1 MKYTKTFLVF
11 MILLGLGAC
20 GTEGQIVGMYEV
32 GFASTLQC
40 DESLK
45 TLKFNNNTGEEIKI
59 KGVAITVGTNPADE
73 TTKKRNFGVEGTV
86 IGGAGLTNQVDD
98 VLVPAGSDYAV
109 VVAYT
114 PQTQGSH
121 TALVDIAYEA
131 PKQGVVQ
138 LSLSGTSEG
147 QGTCVVAEE
156 VVSVDFDG
164 DLFFKITY
172 MAAAVSGAPVRL
184 SSQDAVSPFQ
194 PPTVPFL
201 LKAADKEAILP
212 KIDAS
217 ANFSLPPSGLT
228 ISTIP
233 NPTKVTVIEDV
244 QGTYDPEIGEVIL
257 KGMKVHLESAPQFIA
272 DIAPFDL
279 TTGSVDFPVIEGLEF
294 VVGNVEVDKIL
305 NLIDGKPTGVSIR
318 KNGRVVL
325 VGASRLTNFGGDEE
339 ITSILEAQK
348 GAIVLQIEGFI
359 CNTEEECAS
368 K

>member
-138 LSLSGTSEG
+138 LSLSGTSE
-147 QGTCVVAEE
+147 
-156 VVSVDFDG
+156 
-164 DLFFKITY
+164 L
-172 MAAAVSGAPVRL
+172 
-184 SSQDAVSPFQ
+184 
-194 PPTVPFL
+194 
-201 LKAADKEAILP
+201 
-212 KIDAS
+212 
-217 ANFSLPPSGLT
+217 
-228 ISTIP
+228 
-233 NPTKVTVIEDV
+233 
-244 QGTYDPEIGEVIL
+244 
-257 KGMKVHLESAPQFIA
+257 
-272 DIAPFDL
+272 
-279 TTGSVDFPVIEGLEF
+279 
-294 VVGNVEVDKIL
+294 
-305 NLIDGKPTGVSIR
+305 
-318 KNGRVVL
+318 
-325 VGASRLTNFGGDEE
+325 
-339 ITSILEAQK
+339 
-348 GAIVLQIEGFI
+348 
-359 CNTEEECAS
+359 
-368 K
+368 

>member
-1 MKYTKTFLVF
+1 M
-11 MILLGLGAC
+11 
-20 GTEGQIVGMYEV
+20 
-32 GFASTLQC
+32 
-40 DESLK
+40 
-45 TLKFNNNTGEEIKI
+45 
-59 KGVAITVGTNPADE
+59 
-73 TTKKRNFGVEGTV
+73 
-86 IGGAGLTNQVDD
+86 
-98 VLVPAGSDYAV
+98 
-109 VVAYT
+109 
-114 PQTQGSH
+114 
-121 TALVDIAYEA
+121 
-131 PKQGVVQ
+131 
-138 LSLSGTSEG
+138 
-147 QGTCVVAEE
+147 
-156 VVSVDFDG
+156 
-164 DLFFKITY
+164 
-172 MAAAVSGAPVRL
+172 
-184 SSQDAVSPFQ
+184 
-194 PPTVPFL
+194 
-201 LKAADKEAILP
+201 KAADKEAILP

-244 QGTYDPEIGEVIL
+244 QGTYDPEIGEVVL